1 MPLSSNDQK
10 QVSPSSKMFSQ
21 FQAYPSSSRQQ
32 SSLLTSDAIND
43 PAAIYRQ
50 QQHLH
55 RSMSSA
61 AAHQQPSKTAF
72 YDEIPPSY
80 RHSQSTSSKNISFF
94 PSNVLVSQ
102 QQQQQPPQ
110 TDSIMARLAQAMHT
124 RGNPGNERVEQQQ
137 QREVDFERLRI
148 FQQTEQVR
156 LQREE
161 EERLQ
166 LEELRKK
173 HEINNCR
180 QINFDQLT
188 KSMNNSN
195 RSTVNEI
202 DAFAAHQQSI
212 QFQKDQQAEID
223 AEK

>member
-1 MPLSSNDQK
+1 
-10 QVSPSSKMFSQ
+10 
-21 FQAYPSSSRQQ
+21 
-32 SSLLTSDAIND
+32 
-43 PAAIYRQ
+43 
-50 QQHLH
+50 
-55 RSMSSA
+55 
-61 AAHQQPSKTAF
+61 
-72 YDEIPPSY
+72 
-80 RHSQSTSSKNISFF
+80 
-94 PSNVLVSQ
+94 
-102 QQQQQPPQ
+102 
-110 TDSIMARLAQAMHT
+110 MARLAQAMQT
-124 RGNPGNERVEQQQ
+124 RGNPGNERLEQQQ
-137 QREVDFERLRI
+137 QRDVDFERLRI
-148 FQQTEQVR
+148 FQQAEQVR

-166 LEELRKK
+166 LEDLRKK

-202 DAFAAHQQSI
+202 DAFAALQQSI